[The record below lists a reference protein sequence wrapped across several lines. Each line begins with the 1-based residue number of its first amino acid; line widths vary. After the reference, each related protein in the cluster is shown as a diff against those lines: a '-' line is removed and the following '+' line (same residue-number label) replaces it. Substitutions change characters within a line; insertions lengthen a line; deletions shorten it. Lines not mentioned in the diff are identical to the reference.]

1 MLVRHQYLH
10 YTRVFP
16 RMAVNAFAPSNNS
29 WTPMT
34 ALYLTLLAGVGL
46 AIAFQCIDDVGSVFR
61 NKY

>member
-1 MLVRHQYLH
+1 
-10 YTRVFP
+10 
-16 RMAVNAFAPSNNS
+16 MAVNAFAPSNNS